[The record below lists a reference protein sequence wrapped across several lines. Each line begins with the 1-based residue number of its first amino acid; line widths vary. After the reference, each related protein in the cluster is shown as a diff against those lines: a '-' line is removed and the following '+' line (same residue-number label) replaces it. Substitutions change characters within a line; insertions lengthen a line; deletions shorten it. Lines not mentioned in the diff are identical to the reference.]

1 MTAKAN
7 AVESKTNAVNAAD
20 NTNLEAL
27 RDQAY
32 DAAKADAEKLLG
44 DAVSQNKKIKENC
57 ILTVMKAGME
67 NITPT

>member
-27 RDQAY
+27 KDQAY
-32 DAAKADAEKLLG
+32 DAAKADAENFLEMQFPRIRRLK
-44 DAVSQNKKIKENC
+44 
-57 ILTVMKAGME
+57 T
-67 NITPT
+67 T